1 MKWVSKF
8 DNVLLSISVSF
19 FLLLSCSNNN
29 MVDEIIPLGEPGEI
43 IWSVDHQAEL
53 EGGQAIMVQPLID
66 EGNVYF
72 YQDGFLKSYT
82 LNSGSFRWSDQVFNN
97 PVGGP
102 FRNMLSDD
110 DNLYIDRGFWFRS
123 YKKDTGEINWTRQF
137 TNDPFEFS
145 GLGGAEISQD
155 EEFLY
160 LPRKRRVLKARK
172 SDGAVVLEFPLDRLV
187 PDGIEQGATNPIPSP
202 FGDNLLY
209 VPTAYWDTTI
219 QPHRLRG
226 NVFAFDKNSGEIIWE
241 FEAPLRVAPTEEFA
255 TTDSLEVESAIFDI
269 DLTEDYLIAGSFT
282 FMLLD
287 RITGEL
293 IWHRPQ
299 KFRAFSAPGEEN
311 TISGIDVGMA
321 IDDAGIY
328 VTTLDGFARKLS
340 WEDGAEQWRT
350 DIIFSNT
357 SIPTVID
364 GLLYFTNS
372 GGSGIY
378 VIDTHTGDIIFNENP
393 PGVKYN
399 FNDVY
404 VSSLGVGEGFMVNVG
419 GVRVYTLRSFE

>member
-1 MKWVSKF
+1 MK
-8 DNVLLSISVSF
+8 
-19 FLLLSCSNNN
+19 
-29 MVDEIIPLGEPGEI
+29 EIIYNGYIAGSLFCLIVSCDVSGGGDNGNLPGEPGEI
-43 IWSVDHQAEL
+43 IWSIDHEV
-53 EGGQAIMVQPLID
+53 GQGITVQPLID
-66 EGNVYF
+66 QGSVF
-72 YQDGFLKSYT
+72 FFQDGYLKSYDLHSGE
-82 LNSGSFRWSDQVFNN
+82 LNWKDKISNN
-97 PVGGP
+97 PAVGTV
-102 FRNMLSDD
+102 RNKLSDD
-110 DNLYIDRGFWFRS
+110 DNLYIDRGFWYRS
-123 YKKDTGEINWTRQF
+123 YKKDSGEVNWTLQF

-145 GLGGAEISQD
+145 GLGGPRISQD

-160 LPRKRRVLKARK
+160 IPKKRRVLKARK
-172 SDGAVVLEFPLDRLV
+172 SDGEVVLEFPLDRLV

-202 FGDNLLY
+202 FGDDLLY

-226 NVFAFDKNSGEIIWE
+226 NVFAFNKNSGEIIWE
-241 FEAPLRVAPTEEFA
+241 FEAPLRLAPTEEFA

-287 RITGEL
+287 RVTGEL
-293 IWHRPQ
+293 IWHRPLR
-299 KFRAFSAPGEEN
+299 FRAFSGPGEEN

-393 PGVKYN
+393 PG
-399 FNDVY
+399 FQQDINDVY
-404 VSSLGVGEGFMVNVG
+404 LSSLGVGEGFMVNVG
-419 GVRVYTLRSFE
+419 ALRVYALRSFE